1 MYDAIIVGARCAGSP
16 TAMLLA
22 KAGYRVLLVDRG
34 TFPSDTISTHYIQP
48 EGVELLQK
56 WGLLDRLRATG
67 CPDVPTVR
75 FVIGGMELPPPP
87 TASTLPALCPRR
99 TVLDKLLL
107 DAAREAGAEVREGFS
122 VRELRREGER
132 VIGIRGQAS
141 DGSAVEEEARI
152 VIGADGRESFVARQ
166 VGAEGYKV
174 REGTTCGY
182 YSYWSGVETIDGQ
195 AELHLSNQR
204 ARFLFPTHD
213 EQVCIACEFP
223 KDEFA
228 TVKAD
233 PERHVLAAFDEVPGL
248 GKRLRRGKRESRWFG
263 LLVGESYYRK
273 PYGPGWALVGDAGY
287 LKDPVTG
294 RGIDDAFRDAELL
307 ARAIDDGFT
316 GKRDLEA
323 ALAEYE
329 ETRNNA
335 TAIMYEVTHQFAT
348 LNPDPAFL
356 AMMRGAPP
364 EPPVPA

>member
-22 KAGYRVLLVDRG
+22 QAGYKVLLVDRS

-48 EGVELLQK
+48 EGVEILQR

-67 CPDVPTVR
+67 CPDIPAVR
-75 FVIGGMELPPPP
+75 AVFEGIEVPPP
-87 TASTLPALCPRR
+87 TASDLPALCPRR

-107 DAAREAGAEVREGFS
+107 DAAREAGVEVREGFS
-122 VRELRREGER
+122 VRELLREGDR
-132 VIGIRGQAS
+132 VTGISGQAA
-141 DGSAVEEEARI
+141 DGSTATEEARI
-152 VIGADGRESFVARQ
+152 VIGADGRESFVAKQ
-166 VGAEGYKV
+166 VGAERYKV
-174 REGTTCGY
+174 HEGSTCGY
-182 YSYWSGVETIDGQ
+182 YSYWSGVETFDGQ

-204 ARFLFPTHD
+204 ARFVFPTHD
-213 EQVCIACEFP
+213 GQVCIACEFP
-223 KDEFA
+223 KAEFGL
-228 TVKAD
+228 VRGD
-233 PERHVLAAFDEVPGL
+233 PEAHVLAAFDQVPGL
-248 GKRLRRGKRESRWFG
+248 GERLRKGRRESRWFG
-263 LLVGESYYRK
+263 LLVGESFYRK

-307 ARAIDDGFT
+307 ARAVDDGFT

-335 TAIMYEVTHQFAT
+335 TAMIYEVTKHLAT
-348 LNPDPAFL
+348 LNPDPGFL

-364 EPPVPA
+364 PVPA

>member
-1 MYDAIIVGARCAGSP
+1 MYDAIVVGARCAGSP

-22 KAGYRVLLVDRG
+22 RAGHRVLLVDRS

-48 EGVELLQK
+48 DGIEILQR

-67 CPDVPTVR
+67 CPDIPGVR
-75 FVIGGMELPPPP
+75 FVLGGMEMPPPP
-87 TASTLPALCPRR
+87 SASDLPALCPRR

-122 VRELRREGER
+122 VRELRRNGDQ
-132 VIGIRGQAS
+132 VTGISGQAA
-141 DGSAVEEEARI
+141 DGSTATEEARI

-166 VGAEGYKV
+166 VGAERYKV
-174 REGTTCGY
+174 HEGGTCGY
-182 YSYWSGVETIDGQ
+182 YSYWSGVETLAGR

-204 ARFLFPTHD
+204 ARFVFPTHD
-213 EQVCIACEFP
+213 NQVCIACEFP
-223 KDEFA
+223 KDLFP
-228 TVKAD
+228 TVRAD
-233 PERHVLAAFDEVPGL
+233 PETHVLAAFDEVEGL
-248 GKRLRRGKRESRWFG
+248 GERVRRGRRETRWFG
-263 LLVGESYYRK
+263 LLVGESFYRK

-287 LKDPVTG
+287 LKDPITG
-294 RGIDDAFRDAELL
+294 LGIDDAFRDAELL

-316 GKRDLEA
+316 GRRDLEA

-335 TAIMYEVTHQFAT
+335 TAMVYEVTHQLAT

-364 EPPVPA
+364 ETSVSA